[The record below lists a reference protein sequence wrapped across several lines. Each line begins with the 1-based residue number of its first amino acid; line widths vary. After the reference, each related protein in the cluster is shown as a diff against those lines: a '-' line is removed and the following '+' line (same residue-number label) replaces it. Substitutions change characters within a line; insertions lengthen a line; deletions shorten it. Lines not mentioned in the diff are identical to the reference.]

1 MVRHCS
7 RQSSFFLRAIP
18 LGLVLA
24 ANLAFAQ
31 MTMPTTG
38 VLPTGTISRSLILG
52 DSLNDLRSQ
61 WVTPDNPVQQGWV
74 NQINSVANG
83 SVSPSA
89 PTTFGAAAGVASIA
103 EAAGLRFAMTGSS
116 GDLNKVVTALLN
128 ADVPAPTGSAA
139 QNSFIIRPE
148 VLTSYLSAYDYIR
161 GASTADLSATTRSQ
175 IESRLVTLT
184 QSLDYGNGTY
194 SNARGKIGATQALA
208 GEILQNQSL
217 LDTGLTNLN
226 GHFAY
231 STTDDGW
238 FTDSPGHYLN
248 YTLRHLTLF
257 ARAYQQG
264 SGVDVWQNIDPYV
277 NMTLGLRLPDGSTPN
292 VSDGL
297 VLRTATSLFSQ
308 STDPEIAG
316 EAVWSLQAGLPT
328 NYDGYSGT
336 NVLNNTNSPATYF
349 ALIDFDKVT
358 AQAPTESPTFLAT
371 GQSKVAV
378 FRNDWSTTSDYL
390 LLSPGIDS
398 PATEFIN
405 GPIHVTLPAFHSAN
419 DTGEILVASKGQY
432 ILVSAGYLRT
442 DLSNSPPALGTLA
455 ADQHNVILVDG
466 NVGNIGGSLPS
477 PNLGQTMRPEDF
489 VQTNR
494 LDSKEYGN
502 FKGVSDF
509 SSLEMNYNDT
519 TVRRNI
525 AFPGEDYFAVA
536 DRMMSGTS
544 HTYGFNLIGRGT
556 RTVLTN
562 TSDRVEVKW
571 ELNGAQV
578 IEHLFSTGSMN
589 LATATTWMHLT
600 FNNFEQTYGMTANIT
615 GTNSLFLSV
624 IETGMAGA
632 ASQLD
637 INQLA
642 DTPDMLALSVHHQS
656 MDWTDTLMTQ
666 LGHASQIAGDLG
678 SDANYAYMRVMGGVL
693 QNLMMAE
700 GTYFDFQGAR
710 VLEASDALT
719 LSLLFDTSDL
729 LLGTISADGLI
740 AGTELKFFHQGI
752 ITGAWLDGNAI
763 SFSNSG
769 GFDSVY
775 LNGGGSLRVEFAAI
789 PEVSTLTLLG
799 TTIVSG
805 LFLRSIRRKN

>member
-1 MVRHCS
+1 MSDHRS
-7 RQSSFFLRAIP
+7 QRMFLLLVAT
-18 LGLVLA
+18 LSGLPSLTSVS
-24 ANLAFAQ
+24 FAQ

-74 NQINSVANG
+74 NQINGVANG
-83 SVSPSA
+83 SVSA
-89 PTTFGAAAGVASIA
+89 TVPTTFSAAAGVASIA
-103 EAAGLRFAMTGSS
+103 EAAGLRFAMTGNTS
-116 GDLNKVVTALLN
+116 DLNKVVTALLN
-128 ADVPAPTGSAA
+128 ADVPAPTGSLA

-161 GASTADLSATTRSQ
+161 GASNSNLSAATRSQ

-231 STTDDGW
+231 STTNDGW
-238 FTDSPGHYLN
+238 FTDSQGQYLN

-308 STDPEIAG
+308 STDPHVAG
-316 EAVWSLQAGLPT
+316 EALWSLQAGLPV
-328 NYDGYSGT
+328 NYDGYNGT
-336 NVLNNTNSPATYF
+336 NVLNNTNSPATFF

-358 AQAPTESPTFLAT
+358 AQAPTESPTFLAS
-371 GQSKVAV
+371 GESKVAV

-390 LLSPGIDS
+390 LLSPGVDS
-398 PATEFIN
+398 PATRFIN
-405 GPIHVTLPAFHSAN
+405 GPIDITLPAFHSSN

-442 DLSNSPPALGTLA
+442 DLSNSPPNLNTLA

-466 NVGNIGGSLPS
+466 NVGNIGGSLPG
-477 PNLGQTMRPEDF
+477 PNFGQTMRPEDF

-494 LDSKEYGN
+494 LDSQEYGN

-509 SSLEMNYNDT
+509 SSLEMNYSGT
-519 TVRRNI
+519 TVRRNV

-536 DRMMSGTS
+536 DRMTSGTA

-562 TSDRVEVKW
+562 TSNRVEVKW

-589 LATATTWMHLT
+589 LATTTNWMHLT

-615 GTNSLFLSV
+615 GTNALFLSV
-624 IETGMAGA
+624 IETGTAGS
-632 ASQLD
+632 ASHLD
-637 INQLA
+637 INQIA
-642 DTPDMLALSVHHQS
+642 STADMLALSVHHQTVG
-656 MDWTDTLMTQ
+656 WTDTLMTQ
-666 LGHASQIAGDLG
+666 LGHSSQIAGDLG
-678 SDANYAYMRVMGGVL
+678 SDANYAYMRVMGGIL
-693 QNLMMAE
+693 HDLMMAE
-700 GTYFDFQGAR
+700 GTYFDFQGSR
-710 VLEASDALT
+710 VIEASDALT
-719 LSLLFDTSDL
+719 LSLLFDTTDL
-729 LLGTISADGLI
+729 VLGTISADGLM
-740 AGTELKFFHQGI
+740 AGTELRLFHHGV

-769 GFDSVY
+769 AYDSVF
-775 LNGGGSLRVEFAAI
+775 LTGGGSLRVEFAAI
-789 PEVSTLTLLG
+789 PEASTLVLVGAG
-799 TTIVSG
+799 TVVG
-805 LFLRSIRRKN
+805 LAFRSCRRKI